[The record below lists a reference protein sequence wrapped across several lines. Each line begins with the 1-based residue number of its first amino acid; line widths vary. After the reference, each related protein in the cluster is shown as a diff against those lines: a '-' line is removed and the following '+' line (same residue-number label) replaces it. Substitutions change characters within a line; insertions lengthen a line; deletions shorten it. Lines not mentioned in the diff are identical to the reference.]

1 MKRNQNS
8 MFQIDDIT
16 DQVLENC
23 DISDA
28 RYAGF
33 YSICGLALRLR
44 DLYKWEHKLD
54 PWIENDPSEIL
65 KWIGHKEEKWEKLAE
80 KDFSDIILLGNRFDP
95 FDVKGINAILEP
107 QGYIYGGGYA
117 RSLKP
122 SFFLAAIE
130 DKKEING
137 ITIFVLDDE
146 LARDLLTIP
155 AMSQDNCIY
164 VRKDSAR
171 LYLWDQIFYIKKSGR
186 YALSFGLED
195 YGLKEQTPVNLHR
208 NLSKIAANETDTY
221 IYHELGEMQDTVFD
235 RKTWQEIIATFPHTP
250 IELLTRTVKDL
261 LADTS
266 VHGTLAH
273 IIEERKASS
282 LAFYVA
288 FLESFTKIL
297 FPQITEAFKEFTQ
310 TRNWEVIEQAVA
322 MGYDTA
328 KSRAETIISVYSIGR
343 KKNDMKWFENE
354 IAKRFHF
361 CFARSSS

>member
-1 MKRNQNS
+1 

-23 DISDA
+23 NIADA
-28 RYAGF
+28 RHAGL

-44 DLYKWEHKLD
+44 DLYKWENRLD
-54 PWIENDPSEIL
+54 PWIENDPSEVL
-65 KWIGHKEEKWEKLAE
+65 KWIGDKEEIWDQLLET
-80 KDFSDIILLGNRFDP
+80 DFDNITLSGHRFDP

-107 QGYIYGGGYA
+107 RGYIYGGGYA

-122 SFFLAAIE
+122 SFFLAVIE

-137 ITIFVLDDE
+137 ITIFVLGKE

-155 AMSQDNCIY
+155 ALSQDNCIY
-164 VRKDSAR
+164 ARKESAR

-186 YALSFGLED
+186 YALKFGLED
-195 YGLKEQTPVNLHR
+195 YGLIEQTPEDLHR
-208 NLSKIAANETDTY
+208 NLSSIAANEIETY

-235 RKTWQEIIATFPHTP
+235 RKLWQEIIAAFPHTP
-250 IELLTRTVKDL
+250 IELLTRSVKDL

-266 VHGTLAH
+266 GYGTLQH
-273 IIEERKASS
+273 IISERKTAS

-297 FPQITEAFKEFTQ
+297 FPQIIDAFPKFTQ
-310 TRNWEVIEQAVA
+310 TRNWELIEEA
-322 MGYDTA
+322 MTEGYQSA
-328 KSRAETIISVYSIGR
+328 KSRAEAIVAIYRIGR
-343 KKNDMKWFENE
+343 EKNDMRWVEDE
-354 IAKRFHF
+354 IAKRFKS
-361 CFARSSS
+361 CFAR